1 MLSFYVQK
9 ERSDLSKTMGGW
21 DACFLQNLRPQE
33 KTWNGKRKKK
43 GVRTPINLMKHQ
55 RKESRKQQKSRKG
68 D

>member
-33 KTWNGKRKKK
+33 KTWNGKRKKE
-43 GVRTPINLMKHQ
+43 GSENTNQFNETPKE
-55 RKESRKQQKSRKG
+55 RK
-68 D
+68 